1 MISTERGAVFR
12 PLFLKGAVMVYQDIY
27 KRALDLMFETDSSDY
42 RTVAP
47 GQLVILLQETVGA
60 NDTIRLAKGKEPLEA
75 PVTLELTDEVE
86 WEPELATAALAYGL
100 AEKFAYDDDDMS
112 KISYFHTLYV
122 TAVNAASCAVPGDII
137 DVYDEEAEDE

>member
-1 MISTERGAVFR
+1 MI
-12 PLFLKGAVMVYQDIY
+12 YQDIY
-27 KRALDLMFETDSSDY
+27 KLALDLMFETDSADY

-60 NDTIRLAKGKEPLEA
+60 NDTIRMAKGKEPLEA
-75 PVTLELTDEVE
+75 PVSLELADEVE

-112 KISYFHTLYV
+112 KISYFHALYV
-122 TAVNAASCAVPGDII
+122 TAVNAASRAVPGDIV
-137 DVYDEEAEDE
+137 DVYAEEAVDCLETD